1 MVNQEI
7 NQAYRSLLAMC
18 WPTFERCSGF
28 NTHKLETQLYSL
40 RVKRHLADMLVVEI
54 RQNDALLCAN
64 TLPSPQYL
72 PLPFLSLSVLNTSTC
87 TLSFF
92 AHAHTK
98 HTCISRSLM
107 CQRLLVM
114 RFLQD
119 GKLQGHWLTTH
130 FKHCSPP
137 FSFLSCG
144 TQRIKRG
151 QEEHLKKKKKSI
163 VSHTDT
169 HTPEIMWKIN

>member
-7 NQAYRSLLAMC
+7 SQAYRPLLAMC
-18 WPTFERCSGF
+18 WPTFKRCSGF

-40 RVKRHLADMLVVEI
+40 QVKRLLADVLVVEI
-54 RQNDALLCAN
+54 EQNDALLCAN

-151 QEEHLKKKKKSI
+151 QEEHLKKK
-163 VSHTDT
+163 VLYYTRT
-169 HTPEIMWKIN
+169 HTPKIMWKIN